1 MAQKRGRIAL
11 LVMSIVCAVT
21 FTTGMLTLNGGTAK
35 AAETTLYSADFENLS
50 DASTADD
57 IFQNTGIAGGNRSI
71 VTARP
76 NHIHAIYTF
85 YDNGCQHQSLYL
97 DTGRG
102 ISSTDVSKTYKV
114 EMTYQHFGYVAN
126 TTLGLQGP
134 NTGDYNSA
142 LILRA
147 DGTSQV
153 DNYGAEQFVS
163 AGKAV
168 LGADGWWDIEF
179 TFTGTGGYLFPI
191 FWMNSSDYAKANEEL
206 NTGLNLAEFKVSCE
220 ESVIY
225 EMKVNAGIDT
235 NDGVYQACGMA
246 AGAPA
251 TLTTVAGSDGINGK
265 TLKVTY
271 TFWEDGG
278 WQNNNLYSDTN
289 KVNLVMEAGEEYVLR
304 FKTKLFGHAREN
316 YIIVKQL
323 DAANGFAQKGEAQAI
338 LRADGTFAFADYQSG
353 DSHTLVEGK
362 SFVTVADGIFDVVMV
377 VKGLGYNFQLIGNY
391 WCSDPV
397 SANANHDTGMYLD
410 DFTIAKYV
418 EDAPEEPEV
427 PEEPEDDGYDVVYS
441 DGFNNVSPSTSGGD
455 AMYHATGFAGA
466 LKSLTIDTQ
475 GVNGSNAIKG
485 IYDFWEDGGWQVVQ
499 FYSDTGKINVTLEE
513 GKEYAIEFKA
523 KSLGPVFQNIFIF
536 RQLDPNSNWA
546 VMGET
551 QTIMKADGTLD
562 FAEYSGSTL
571 NREASS
577 YTVDENGVYTV
588 KMVVTGLGYRLQMLG
603 NMCSLDPVA
612 SNQNGDTGFLFD
624 DFAVKVKRDADQPEE
639 PEVDVNGEYRVNYT
653 QTFENVDVNT
663 SGSDAMYHASGFAG
677 SNPTLVIETAN
688 PISGSRSLKAVYN
701 FWEDGGWQ
709 NGNAYLDSSR
719 TSNTVKDSIYRF
731 NMKIKP
737 FGHWAKVSL
746 GFSYNNDSSKEY
758 IFINN
763 DGTYVSETLYESII
777 IKYEITEE
785 NGVYDVTVYT
795 YGTGAYIF
803 NYFYMLSS
811 DAALANAEETGFYLD
826 DYSFAKQLKEEGAGL
841 NKKAYY
847 YNKYNGGNF
856 VTTATFS
863 EIDSL
868 TIGETLLTTEQYSY
882 ENGVLTVY
890 ESVLKNLANGS
901 YVLTAVGGADVSE
914 VALLVDNVAMGSVY
928 EIDFS
933 AMPNLNGGQEG
944 NDLFYQ
950 NSYMDPGKFEIFTV
964 EDGDNKMVKFVKSEI
979 SEAFTQLFQF
989 NPQPGRLN
997 NLSKDKWHSV
1007 SADIK
1012 LENVTII
1019 GVEVRIHD
1027 EGRDPTAYYMELD
1040 LVAGKRIDDG
1050 EHSPYASWK
1059 VVDKGN
1065 GWYNLTIEFMYTG
1078 EEYTDGAAA
1087 YLMYNGC
1094 QISAESAYY
1103 FDNLVVQSELIPYV
1117 VNGKQVYDV
1126 ASSEMPY
1133 AIIDLCGAFDI
1144 SAITVGETALTAG
1157 VEYTTNTTPTGTT
1170 RVNFAKSFLQNYS
1183 VGETIAIRIATTK
1196 GNVIAYDLEVIDTTP
1211 VLPSEVLV
1219 ADIAIEQPLTA
1230 SVDLKGYEIAGI
1242 TLNETALVGTE
1253 YIFNSALGS
1262 IEFKYTY
1269 LKTLAVGTH
1278 VYTIVTTSGAV
1289 GTFSISIENSTPVIS
1304 DVVYEKNEGGNL
1316 TVNVDV
1322 KGKEITAV
1330 VIGEF
1335 ALTAGEYSYE
1345 NGVLT
1350 INESAI
1356 ASLSAGEYELTVT
1369 TVASVTVK
1377 LTVNDAPPAFEGEY
1391 TAKVGEDLVITV
1403 NVYGKEIVSVS
1414 IDGLELLAEEYSY
1427 ADGKLTISGA
1437 VFEELA
1443 EGERV
1448 LTLVTEGG
1456 NAELAFALTKVVAD
1470 SSSGEVVLTSCT
1482 SSLAGSGMLSMLAIA
1497 IALIF
1502 KKRR

>member
-71 VTARP
+71 VTALP
-76 NHIHAIYTF
+76 NYINAIYTF
-85 YDNGCQHQSLYL
+85 WDNGCQHQSLYL

-134 NTGDYNSA
+134 TTGDYNSA

-206 NTGLNLAEFKVSCE
+206 NTGLNLAEFKVTCE
-220 ESVIY
+220 DATVY

-235 NDGVYQACGMA
+235 NDGVYQACAFA
-246 AGAPA
+246 AAAPVVLK
-251 TLTTVAGSDGINGK
+251 TIAGTEGINGK

-289 KVNLVMEAGEEYVLR
+289 RINLVMEAGEEYVLR

-362 SFVTVADGIFDVVMV
+362 STVTVANGIFDVVMV

-418 EDAPEEPEV
+418 EDSPEDPEV
-427 PEEPEDDGYDVVYS
+427 PEEPEVDEKYDVVYS
-441 DGFNNVSPSTSGGD
+441 QDFNNVSASTSGSD

-466 LKSLTIDTQ
+466 LHELSIDTT
-475 GVNGSNAIKG
+475 GVNGSNALKG
-485 IYDFWEDGGWQVVQ
+485 IYTFWDNGWQHVSI
-499 FYSDTGKINVTLEE
+499 YTDTGRVNVTMED
-513 GKEYAIEFKA
+513 GKEYIVEFKA
-523 KSLGPVFQNIFIF
+523 KLLGSASSAVIRFL
-536 RQLDPNSNWA
+536 QLDPNNGWSMISEDQAILNSN
-546 VMGET
+546 
-551 QTIMKADGTLD
+551 GTVD
-562 FAEYSGSTL
+562 FFNISGNSL
-571 NREASS
+571 NSENCS
-577 YTVDENGVYTV
+577 YTVDANGVYSV
-588 KMVVTGLGYRLQMLG
+588 KVAIKGLGHRFQMLG
-603 NMCSLDPVA
+603 NMCSSDYAA
-612 SNQNGDTGFLFD
+612 SNENLDTGLLFD
-624 DFAVKVKRDADQPEE
+624 DFKVLVEKEETEE
-639 PEVDVNGEYRVNYT
+639 PEVDVSGDYRVSYV
-653 QTFENVDVNT
+653 QGFESVDSLT

-677 SNPTLVIETAN
+677 ATKELVIETEA
-688 PISGSRSLKAVYN
+688 PISGNKSLKVVHE

-709 NGNAYLDSSR
+709 KANAYLDSGR
-719 TSNTVKDSIYRF
+719 TSNTAKDSIYRF
-731 NMKIKP
+731 SMKVKP
-737 FGHWAKVSL
+737 FGHWAML
-746 GFSYNNDSSKEY
+746 AIGFAYNNDASKDV
-758 IFINN
+758 IFIKA
-763 DGTYVSETLYESII
+763 DGSTSADIAYNGAL
-777 IKYEITEE
+777 IK
-785 NGVYDVTVYT
+785 YDVTEESGVYT
-795 YGTGAYIF
+795 VVLYMYGCDSYIF
-803 NYFYMLSS
+803 NYFHMQAS
-811 DAALANAEETGFYLD
+811 DAALANNEATGFYLD
-826 DYSFAKQLKEEGAGL
+826 DYEFAKQLKAEGAGL
-841 NKKAYY
+841 DKKAEF
-847 YNKYNGGNF
+847 YNKYTGGNF
-856 VTTATFS
+856 ITNGTFTS
-863 EIDSL
+863 VESVAISD
-868 TIGETLLTTEQYSY
+868 ITLSNDQYSY

-890 ESVLKNLANGS
+890 ESVLKTLDNGT
-901 YVLTAVGGADVSE
+901 YTLTAVSEADVAE
-914 VALLVDNVAMGSVY
+914 VTLLVDNVAMGSVY
-928 EIDFS
+928 ETDF
-933 AMPNLNGGQEG
+933 AGMPALNGGQEG
-944 NDLFYQ
+944 NDNFFF
-950 NSYMDPGKFEIFTV
+950 NSYMDPGRFDIYTV
-964 EDGDNKMVKFVKSEI
+964 DEGDNRYVKFVKSEV

-989 NPQPGRLN
+989 NPNPGRLN
-997 NLSKDKWHSV
+997 CLTKDKWHSI
-1007 SADIK
+1007 STDIK
-1012 LENVTII
+1012 LENVSQIAIDIRVHEATA
-1019 GVEVRIHD
+1019 
-1027 EGRDPTAYYMELD
+1027 DPNAYYMELD
-1040 LVAGKRIDDG
+1040 LVKGERIDDG
-1050 EHSPYASWK
+1050 KHSPYASWQ

-1065 GWYNLTIEFMYTG
+1065 GWYTLTVNFMFTG
-1078 EEYTDGAAA
+1078 EYTDNAVA

-1103 FDNLVVQSELIPYV
+1103 FDNIVVQSELIPYV

-1196 GNVIAYDLEVIDTTP
+1196 GNVIAYDLAVIDTTP

-1219 ADIAIEQPLTA
+1219 ADIAIEQSLTA

-1356 ASLSAGEYELTVT
+1356 ASLNAGEYELTVT

-1456 NAELAFALTKVVAD
+1456 NAELTFALTKVVAD
-1470 SSSGEVVLTSCT
+1470 SSSGEVVLTSCN